1 MSWLKKN
8 VSLWTAILFLMGS
21 SQTGPAQAAAAD
33 ETRKVAATVENETE
47 TVQENTEKIRKQR
60 TAAGNEHDRTGAAGE
75 REDRTVITLP
85 EHTGNMPSDR
95 TMPVLRESENGTGDS
110 GSSRTSPE
118 SEEPSTK
125 PAVTGGGQALPQEA
139 ESPAGADPSKESE
152 PVEVTTKSDTLEPQ
166 DFSMTMNG
174 YPLHLEG
181 DPNYVFVWGN
191 KWSADY
197 IRRDSLKMVRHSA
210 PYFYEITVEVAYVG
224 DILEGNRKIAST
236 KTMGFEYYFG
246 PEERRLL
253 YSPQELDNWVY
264 IDADNNRGSN
274 AERKAI
280 GEMAYYLLFGRP
292 FYGYLANYDS
302 NFYTSSGM
310 AGLRGVAFAGTEKAN
325 SFYVCPGTIHESAD
339 GFSVFVKIGPDMEN
353 LADYILEFNLME
365 GAWYY
370 SFYIQNQPSQ
380 WNLMERGTVFQRIWQ
395 IANYYRK

>member
-8 VSLWTAILFLMGS
+8 VSLWTAVLLL
-21 SQTGPAQAAAAD
+21 TGGAQADPAEAAAD
-33 ETRKVAATVENETE
+33 ATRKTTAFVEKENA
-47 TVQENTEKIRKQR
+47 TVQENTEEVREYSP
-60 TAAGNEHDRTGAAGE
+60 AAGNGNAMTE
-75 REDRTVITLP
+75 RPEETKVMTIP
-85 EHTGNMPSDR
+85 EHTGNAPADR
-95 TMPVLRESENGTGDS
+95 TIPVPRETETGTASPENNPAGTGS
-110 GSSRTSPE
+110 GESSA
-118 SEEPSTK
+118 EPVK
-125 PAVTGGGQALPQEA
+125 TGGGQVLSREA
-139 ESPAGADPSKESE
+139 EPSEEPGA
-152 PVEVTTKSDTLEPQ
+152 VEVTTKLDTLEPQ
-166 DFSMTMNG
+166 DFSLTANG
-174 YPLHLEG
+174 YPLHLNG

-292 FYGYLANYDS
+292 FYGYMGNYDS
-302 NFYTSSGM
+302 NFYASSGK
-310 AGLRGVAFAGTEKAN
+310 AGLRGVAPAGTEEGN
-325 SFYVCPGTIHESAD
+325 SFYVCPGTIRDTTE
-339 GFSVFVKIGPDMEN
+339 GFSVFVKIGPNLES

-365 GAWYY
+365 GSWYY
-370 SFYIQNQPSQ
+370 SFYIQNQPAQ
-380 WNLMERGTVFQRIWQ
+380 WNFLERGTVFQRIWQ